1 MLHLECQRH
10 KVSNDLNAFTDGGI
24 VKSDMFFVLNS

>member
-1 MLHLECQRH
+1 MLQLECQRH
-10 KVSNDLNAFTDGGI
+10 KVSKDLNAFTDGDI